1 MVSSEQFEFGH
12 RGKDIESRFTLP
24 YTVQLLL
31 SVNLIVLNLVISIQ
45 GYLKVFILTQKNMK
59 YLSIG
64 IAFLLLGCLANM
76 PYGYFQFVRFVS
88 AAFFSYAFFHE
99 NEKGSKELA
108 VVFLVLA
115 ILFQPFIKISLGR
128 SIWNVVDV
136 IVSVGLFG
144 YSFYKKK

>member
-1 MVSSEQFEFGH
+1 M
-12 RGKDIESRFTLP
+12 K
-24 YTVQLLL
+24 
-31 SVNLIVLNLVISIQ
+31 
-45 GYLKVFILTQKNMK
+45 KNMK
-59 YLSIG
+59 LLSIG
-64 IAFLLLGCLANM
+64 IALLLLGCLADM
-76 PYGYFQFVRFVS
+76 PYGYFQFVRFAS
-88 AAFFSYAFFHE
+88 AAFFSFAAYHE